1 MVVSNLRKNYKLQDG
16 RDVPVLRNI
25 TLDRSVESFPIKRGE
40 FVVIRGPSGSGKTSL
55 LNIIGT
61 IDKPTS
67 GCVHLFGREV
77 EYDGKESELAKL
89 RLEHVFRLKGE

>member
-16 RDVPVLRNI
+16 RDIPVLRNI

-55 LNIIGT
+55 LNIIGS

-67 GCVHLFGREV
+67 GSVCLFGREV
-77 EYDGKESELAKL
+77 KYDGKESELAKL
-89 RLEHVFRLKGE
+89 RLEHAFRLKGE